1 MCENCTRDPR
11 DLVSEGEIAL
21 GALAHILSLV
31 PPSSEVPAESVAGIV
46 ALIHEKMH
54 GSVEALQAYVPR
66 DWTPSE

>member
-31 PPSSEVPAESVAGIV
+31 PPSADLPADCVAGIV

-66 DWTPSE
+66 DWTPSD